1 MKNYTFDKFKAALMF
16 ALACLAFGM
25 TPKAGANT
33 TNLALGFS
41 YTAPAVPNRPATIAA
56 STTATNFAVIDV
68 RDFDVAYFQLTA
80 TLANT
85 NPAAATL
92 SIPVH
97 RSFDGTTF
105 ESTATTTLLLTFTG
119 TQVITWATNM
129 NLGGAGYLK
138 LNTYVN
144 SATNVAT
151 LSGFNVAGKQPIR
164 IPYGGGLP
172 TTPAGSR

>member
-1 MKNYTFDKFKAALMF
+1 MKDKNFSLFDVLAVALI
-16 ALACLAFGM
+16 AIAFGVAP
-25 TPKAGANT
+25 TVQATT
-33 TNLALGFS
+33 TNLALGYGYQS
-41 YTAPAVPNRPATIAA
+41 PAVPNKPATIAA
-56 STTATNFAVIDV
+56 STTATNTAVIDV
-68 RDFDVAYFQLTA
+68 RDFDVAYFQITA
-80 TLANT
+80 TLAAT

-138 LNTYVN
+138 LNQYVN

-151 LSGFNVAGKQPIR
+151 LSAFTIAAKQPIR
-164 IPYGGGLP
+164 VPFGGGLA
-172 TTPAGSR
+172 TTAAGSR